1 MRRPGWSGRVPVRQA
16 VERDEEAVAV
26 WKAEVWPDIK
36 ARRATSIAA
45 RASAVLHYDT
55 NTRSAFACQII
66 LRMTFPWECS
76 CRTEAQMSL
85 YEARSRPCNIGPT
98 VSLMLKE
105 QPSAAQKD
113 ATTTEEPDSSDA
125 SVRYNPRRLIVWAAV
140 AATACFASVGVYPIG
155 RAYLENQPW
164 VTKIVQQHF
173 AATAGLPCIA
183 ALAFLIVITFE
194 ARYEA
199 IEMEFFGIMKFKGA
213 AGPIVL
219 WVLCVIT
226 MACCVRM
233 LW

>member
-1 MRRPGWSGRVPVRQA
+1 
-16 VERDEEAVAV
+16 
-26 WKAEVWPDIK
+26 
-36 ARRATSIAA
+36 
-45 RASAVLHYDT
+45 
-55 NTRSAFACQII
+55 
-66 LRMTFPWECS
+66 
-76 CRTEAQMSL
+76 
-85 YEARSRPCNIGPT
+85 
-98 VSLMLKE
+98 MLKE
-105 QPSAAQKD
+105 ELPAAQKD
-113 ATTTEEPDSSDA
+113 ATKPEEASPADA
-125 SVRYNPRRLIVWAAV
+125 NGRYNPRRIIVWAAV

-164 VTKIVQQHF
+164 VDKMLQQHF